1 MASLAEPPPLRPLTR
16 REFERF
22 RQLARDTI
30 GLDLRDGKE
39 PLVAAR
45 LGKVAGRLQ
54 LHSYQEYYDY
64 VTADRT
70 GQALL
75 ALIEALTTHHTG
87 FLREPAHFEFLA
99 QIAFSEW
106 RTRDQIRIWS
116 AGCSSG
122 EEAYS
127 IAFHLLDC
135 GALPDSTRIDI
146 FATDISSRMLEIA
159 RAGVYPAERL
169 AHLPPH
175 WLSKYLLKGHGR
187 SAGLLRVKPEIQRLI
202 TFERLNL
209 VEPFPP
215 LAPFSVI
222 FCRNVMIYFDRPT
235 QESLVIRAATLL
247 EPGGYLF
254 IGHSESLLGLEQPLT
269 YVQPAIYRKSLY
281 GSSPHT
287 QPARERKG
295 AANW

>member
-1 MASLAEPPPLRPLTR
+1 MPSLVEPPSLRPLTR
-16 REFERF
+16 REFEQF
-22 RQLARDTI
+22 RQLARETI

-45 LGKVAGRLQ
+45 LGKVLGRLQ

-64 VTADRT
+64 VLADRT

-75 ALIEALTTHHTG
+75 AMIEALTTHHTG

-99 QIAFSEW
+99 QIALAEW
-106 RTRDQIRIWS
+106 RSHEQIRIWS

-127 IAFHLLDC
+127 IAFYLLDC
-135 GALPDSTRIDI
+135 GDVPAARIHI
-146 FATDISSRMLEIA
+146 FATDISSRMLDIA

-175 WLSKYLLKGHGR
+175 WLSKYLLKGRGR
-187 SAGLLRVKPEIQRLI
+187 SANLLRVKPEVQRMI

-222 FCRNVMIYFDRPT
+222 FCRNVMIYFDRAT
-235 QESLVIRAATLL
+235 QQSLVTRAAALL

-254 IGHSESLLGLEQPLT
+254 IGHSESLLGLEQPLS
-269 YVQPAIYRKSLY
+269 YVQPAIYRKSLNS
-281 GSSPHT
+281 GVPLSPY
-287 QPARERKG
+287 ARERKG